1 MYRVKLRSKKVQK
14 QLDHL
19 PSADFRLVDEK
30 LLSLAENPRP
40 VGCRKLVDYIYRV
53 RAGAY
58 RIVYFVDDKNRLV
71 EVGKIERR
79 RERTCKDIEKL
90 FG

>member
-1 MYRVKLRSKKVQK
+1 VYRVKLRSKKVQK

-19 PSADFRLVDEK
+19 SPADFRLVDEK

-40 VGCRKLVDYIYRV
+40 AGCRKLVDHIYRV

-58 RIVYFVDDKNRLV
+58 RIVYFVDDKNQLV

-79 RERTCKDIEKL
+79 RERTYKDIEKL
-90 FG
+90 FR